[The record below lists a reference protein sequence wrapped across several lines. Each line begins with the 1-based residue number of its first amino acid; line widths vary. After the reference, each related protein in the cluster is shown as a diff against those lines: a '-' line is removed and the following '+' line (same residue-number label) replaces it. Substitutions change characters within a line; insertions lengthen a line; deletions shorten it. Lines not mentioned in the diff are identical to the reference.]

1 MKRSF
6 GAMQRAPVKLLASF
20 DGPVGVTYPLE
31 LLLKN
36 ALYKKRTWQH
46 LLKWVA

>member
-1 MKRSF
+1 
-6 GAMQRAPVKLLASF
+6 MQRAPVKLLNNF

-36 ALYKKRTWQH
+36 PLYKKRTWQH
-46 LLKWVA
+46 LLKWIA